1 MNQEALNLWKQR
13 IIDKKNS
20 ELSFVEWC
28 TKNNLTRHTYYYWLR
43 SIEANGQNDEALKQ
57 IFVEIEPAQIILKQ
71 MEKSELNITWKDI
84 NLRACLKSCVYVTK

>member
-57 IFVEIEPAQIILKQ
+57 